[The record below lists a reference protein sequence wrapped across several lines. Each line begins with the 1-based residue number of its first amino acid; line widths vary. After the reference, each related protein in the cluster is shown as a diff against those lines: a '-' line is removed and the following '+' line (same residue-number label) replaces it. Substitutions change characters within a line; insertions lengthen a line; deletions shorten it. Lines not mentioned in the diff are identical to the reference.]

1 MTHNLIVIF
10 KFYDH
15 LVMTVARVPKNTRVH
30 FPGNQDSDDTHLVF
44 PPQLQSI
51 DQGINHLKKNI
62 PVNIPERDFVMIVFK
77 SVKYY
82 YI

>member
-1 MTHNLIVIF
+1 MTHNSIVIF

-51 DQGINHLKKNI
+51 DQGINH
-62 PVNIPERDFVMIVFK
+62 FK
-77 SVKYY
+77 EKYSCKHTCT
-82 YI
+82 